1 MSARQVL
8 LVVDLE
14 GVAGVDMVAA
24 LVAGTPEYT
33 QARERLMAEVNAAV
47 EGLLAAGFQR
57 VRVSDSHLAGSG
69 EANVVPEALHPAAE
83 LRFHPED
90 AYGPALFEGV
100 EAVACL
106 GMHAAAGPQGFAAHT
121 VDVLGTWTCAGRTL
135 SEADLVLALAA
146 EAGLPCLFVSGD
158 DVLQEQL
165 GGRVRY
171 VRTKTALSLTRA
183 FSRAPE
189 EVLAE
194 LRHAAAGPGL
204 PLERPPEQ
212 PLLLTFKSAR
222 QASLAVQAGARAV
235 DLYKVEVEGKSFRE
249 RYTRA
254 LQAAA
259 AASTVLG
266 DVLHEPPGSPGFLRD
281 VSSLFRVPGPPEQ
294 PPPSRQEA
302 AERALRAFLS
312 LTEGASDAS
321 RALRALTLHMLEGHA
336 PGFFAR
342 LGLRPVLEAAVM
354 VLAQVPM
361 ELPPGLEPNDGMSR
375 VDAWYV
381 RHERGL
387 SHAPPTEYTLRQ
399 YLQHLDGEGHGLY
412 AWLLGE
418 LGAQCGV
425 DMRLMFP
432 ERALRPYS
440 HLMDLYWLTHL
451 YLLDTRYLRHPLRS
465 PQSAAWTEELLAAT
479 PWLVSERHVDLAAEF
494 AFCLQCAGEQGG
506 GAHEALLQLLAAH
519 QQPDGRVLEAV
530 GGHAEEE
537 AAHSTAGTLLA
548 FAGAE
553 ERRKSRR

>member
-14 GVAGVDMVAA
+14 GVAGVDTLAA
-24 LVAGTPEYT
+24 LFAGTPEYAL
-33 QARERLMAEVNAAV
+33 ARERLMGEVNAAV
-47 EGLLAAGFQR
+47 EGLLAGGFQR
-57 VRVSDSHLAGSG
+57 VRVSDSHSAGLG
-69 EANVVPEALHPAAE
+69 KANVSPEALHPAAE
-83 LRFHPED
+83 LCFHPED

-106 GMHAAAGPQGFAAHT
+106 GMHAASGSRGFAAHT
-121 VDVLGTWTCAGRTL
+121 VDVRGTWTCGGRTL
-135 SEADLVLALAA
+135 SEADLVLGLAA

-158 DVLQEQL
+158 DALQEQL

-194 LRHAAAGPGL
+194 LRQAAAQPGL
-204 PLERPPEQ
+204 PLEHLPEL
-212 PLLLTFKSAR
+212 PLHLTFKSTR

-235 DLYKVEVEGKSFRE
+235 DLYKVEVEGRRFRE

-254 LQAAA
+254 LQATA
-259 AASTVLG
+259 AASAVLG
-266 DVLHEPPGSPGFLRD
+266 DVIHEPLASPGFLRD
-281 VSSLFRVPGPPEQ
+281 LASLFRVPGPPEQ
-294 PPPSRQEA
+294 PPPSRQDA

-312 LTEGASDAS
+312 LTQDASDAS

-336 PGFFAR
+336 PGFFAHA
-342 LGLRPVLEAAVM
+342 GLRPVLDEAVEA
-354 VLAQVPM
+354 LAHVPL
-361 ELPPGLEPNDGMSR
+361 ELPPGLAPNDGMSR

-381 RHERGL
+381 RRERGL
-387 SHAPPTEYTLRQ
+387 SHPTPTEYTLRQ
-399 YLQHLDGEGHGLY
+399 YLQHLNGEGYGLH

-440 HLMDLYWLTHL
+440 YVMDLYWLTHL
-451 YLLDTRYLRHPLRS
+451 YLLDTRYLRTPLRS
-465 PQSAAWTEELLAAT
+465 PQAPAWTEELLAAT
-479 PWLVSERHVDLAAEF
+479 PWLVSERQVDLAAEF
-494 AFCLQCAGEQGG
+494 AFCLQCAGEQGSG
-506 GAHEALLQLLAAH
+506 PHEELLALLAAH
-519 QQPDGRVLEAV
+519 QQPDGRVLEEV
-530 GGHAEEE
+530 GGQGEEN
-537 AAHSTAGTLLA
+537 AAHATAGTLLA

-553 ERRKSRR
+553 ERRKLRR